1 MAQYNSKHT
10 GAQIDSAVARALA
23 GGAIDKSIEQ
33 ANSEIEKRAPAI
45 ESADYPGCYYRT
57 VNGVTEWLNPPLQ
70 LNVEY
75 RTTERYLGKPVYV
88 RMINA
93 GTFPSSGYK
102 SVTISLDNLQ
112 QIIRATGSL
121 NNSTRIPWGYDGS
134 HLQEIYLEKTKIF
147 LYSLS
152 PGFANGDTYVSVY
165 YIKSTD

>member
-10 GAQIDSAVARALA
+10 GSQIDSAVARALP

-33 ANSEIEKRAPAI
+33 VNSEIEKRAPAI

-57 VNGVTEWLNPPLQ
+57 VNGKTEWINPPLQ
-70 LNVEY
+70 LDVEY

-88 RMINA
+88 WMINVGA
-93 GTFPSSGYK
+93 FPSSGYK
-102 SVTISLDNLQ
+102 SVTIMLNNPH
-112 QIIRATGSL
+112 QIIRATGSIKD
-121 NNSTRIPWGYDGS
+121 STRIPWGYDGS
-134 HLQEIYLEKTKIF
+134 HLQEIYIEKTKIF

-165 YIKSTD
+165 YIKPTD

>member
-57 VNGVTEWLNPPLQ
+57 VNGKTEWLNPPLQ
-70 LNVEY
+70 LDVEY

-102 SVTISLDNLQ
+102 SVTISLNDLQ
-112 QIIRATGSL
+112 QIIRATGSFK
-121 NNSTRIPWGYDGS
+121 NSTRIPWGYDGN
-134 HLQEIYLEKTKIF
+134 HLQEFYIESTRIL
-147 LYSLS
+147 LYSLN
-152 PGFANGDTYVSVY
+152 PGFTGDAYISVY
-165 YIKSTD
+165 YVKTTD